1 MGEGE
6 RETWT
11 TEEFG
16 SSHAGAVGVL
26 LADDTVPA
34 PVVFLNSSGSD
45 SRSVSE
51 WTIYDGEPHGGPR
64 AAALRG
70 VCSCAWTGPGHTI
83 DWDEIA
89 DREAEVAGGGLA
101 SACYGDWD
109 THIGEVARS
118 AVPVPETIT
127 GLLDQLEQEI
137 EKLGKDAPLAAV
149 RAVRRLEVLAAQ
161 CAYWPAREVAQDLTP
176 EQAAAA
182 LGLNEEEACRHL
194 ARLGCFSLYC

>member
-26 LADDTVPA
+26 LADGTVPA

-109 THIGEVARS
+109 THIGEVARW
-118 AVPVPETIT
+118 TRLT
-127 GLLDQLEQEI
+127 RRL
-137 EKLGKDAPLAAV
+137 V
-149 RAVRRLEVLAAQ
+149 RKRPVRRSSTKAVTVWRKRRR
-161 CAYWPAREVAQDLTP
+161 CS
-176 EQAAAA
+176 
-182 LGLNEEEACRHL
+182 G
-194 ARLGCFSLYC
+194 